1 MVVLN
6 RRGESALGFN
16 YCSNIVSYV
25 VFSESEEESDTVL
38 EIGQRIFE
46 KIAKNLSSPD
56 GLSSVESS
64 VPFLVDSSCC
74 GYHKASYFLAVIF
87 ETGLGVSV
95 DHTKVV
101 CLIRFVI
108 SVKMIIFKGKL
119 EVG

>member
-6 RRGESALGFN
+6 WRGESVPDFN
-16 YCSNIVSYV
+16 YCSNIVSCV
-25 VFSESEEESDTVL
+25 VFSVSEEESDTVL

-56 GLSSVESS
+56 GLSNVGSS

-95 DHTKVV
+95 DHAKVV
-101 CLIRFVI
+101 HLIHFVI
-108 SVKMIIFKGKL
+108 SVNIMIFKGKL

>member
-1 MVVLN
+1 MVVVN
-6 RRGESALGFN
+6 WRGELVPDFN
-16 YCSNIVSYV
+16 YCSNIVSCV
-25 VFSESEEESDTVL
+25 VFSVSEEESDTVL

-46 KIAKNLSSPD
+46 KIAKNLSNPD
-56 GLSSVESS
+56 GLSSVSSS

-74 GYHKASYFLAVIF
+74 GYHKASYFLAVMF

-101 CLIRFVI
+101 CLIHFVI
-108 SVKMIIFKGKL
+108 SVKIIIFKGKL